1 MDNFCHRNCIC
12 APNAYRLVA
21 QKVFLFQILEE
32 TTTFTLPGKVPFW
45 QKCQNDVLC
54 GNMNADVSSYI
65 LKFRLFFKVL
75 VLKRLLVVKSEM
87 IYLLKKVCL
96 IIIHRN
102 PTHILDM
109 PCCHK
114 HQQQRYHN
122 GNTKI
127 CIFIHNM
134 PFQLSLNVLPEIIK
148 P

>member
-1 MDNFCHRNCIC
+1 
-12 APNAYRLVA
+12 
-21 QKVFLFQILEE
+21 
-32 TTTFTLPGKVPFW
+32 
-45 QKCQNDVLC
+45 
-54 GNMNADVSSYI
+54 MNVDVSSYI
-65 LKFRLFFKVL
+65 LKFKLFFKVL
-75 VLKRLLVVKSEM
+75 VLKWLLAVKSEM

-102 PTHILDM
+102 STHILDM

-127 CIFIHNM
+127 CIFIYYMYVDILFPLSKAIPIKFECVTRDYQTLKSWIGHNATRYHR
-134 PFQLSLNVLPEIIK
+134 LNALPHALPHAFSYIFSQFNMDR